1 MLSTSLNWYRLRPLA
16 PFVLVAGLVLG
27 LAATESAA
35 QPTSP
40 GVSTSFRVAGRIS
53 HPRVYRLADLEAL
66 PAHTV
71 DVSFQG
77 PGGTQTHSF
86 TGALLFDV
94 ATAAAPRFDTD
105 RKNDFLR
112 WTARVHATD
121 NYEVVVAWGEFDP
134 GFEGKQ
140 VLLAYADNGQL
151 LTDTGFARLVVP
163 ADKKGGRYVSNVNL
177 VAFNPPRIGPDFSF
191 GLLGDD

>member
-1 MLSTSLNWYRLRPLA
+1 MLSTPLSGHRVHPLA
-16 PFVLVAGLVLG
+16 PFTLVAGLVLA
-27 LAATESAA
+27 LAATASAA

-40 GVSTSFRVAGRIS
+40 GVSTSFRIGGRIS
-53 HPRVYRLADLEAL
+53 HPGVYRLADLKAL

-86 TGALLFDV
+86 TGALLYDV

>member
-1 MLSTSLNWYRLRPLA
+1 MLSSSARWRRARLLG
-16 PFVLVAGLVLG
+16 PFVLVAGLALG
-27 LAATESAA
+27 LAVTESAA
-35 QPTSP
+35 QSTTP
-40 GVSTSFRVAGRIS
+40 GVSSFFRVGGRVA
-53 HPRVYRLADLEAL
+53 HPRVYRLADLKAL

-77 PGGTQTHSF
+77 PGGIQSHSF
-86 TGALLFDV
+86 TGALLSDIE
-94 ATAAAPRFDTD
+94 TAAAPRFDAA

-121 NYEVVVAWGEFDP
+121 NYEVVVASGEFDP

-140 VLLAYADNGQL
+140 VLVAYADKGVL

-163 ADKKGGRYVSNVNL
+163 SDKKGGRYVSNVNL
-177 VAFNPPRIGPDFSF
+177 IAFNPPRSGLPF
-191 GLLGDD
+191 GWFGDDD

>member
-1 MLSTSLNWYRLRPLA
+1 MLSTPLNWHPLRPLT
-16 PFVLVAGLVLG
+16 PFFLVAGLVLG

-40 GVSTSFRVAGRIS
+40 GVSTSFRVTGRIG
-53 HPRVYRLADLEAL
+53 HPKVYRLADLKAL
-66 PAHTV
+66 PPHTV

-77 PGGTQTHSF
+77 PGGIQTHSF
-86 TGALLFDV
+86 TGALLLDV
-94 ATAAAPRFDTD
+94 ANAAAPRFDAD
-105 RKNDFLR
+105 QKNDFLR

-140 VLLAYADNGQL
+140 VLLAYADNGQP

-163 ADKKGGRYVSNVNL
+163 NDKKGGRYVSNVNL
-177 VAFNPPRIGPDFSF
+177 VALNPLRGGPDFSF
-191 GLLGDD
+191 GLFGD